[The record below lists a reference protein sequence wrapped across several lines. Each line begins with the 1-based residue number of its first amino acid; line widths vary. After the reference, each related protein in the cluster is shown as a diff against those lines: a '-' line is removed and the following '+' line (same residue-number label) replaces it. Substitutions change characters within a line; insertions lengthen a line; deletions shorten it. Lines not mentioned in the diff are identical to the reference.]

1 MTERKPPGVPWE
13 SWIDRQIRQAR
24 ERGEFEDLPGT
35 GQPLPDLDRPFDELW
50 WVKEKLRREELSYM
64 APSVALRQYVHDALQ
79 AASRA
84 KSEAEV
90 RRLIAEVNEQIRDAN
105 RKGIRGPS
113 LMLMP
118 LDPDRVVREWRLQ
131 RSHRK
136 ADDL

>member
-64 APSVALRQYVHDALQ
+64 APSVALRQHVHDALQ

-84 KSEAEV
+84 K
-90 RRLIAEVNEQIRDAN
+90 
-105 RKGIRGPS
+105 
-113 LMLMP
+113 
-118 LDPDRVVREWRLQ
+118 
-131 RSHRK
+131 
-136 ADDL
+136 

>member
-64 APSVALRQYVHDALQ
+64 APSVALRQHVHDALQ

>member
-24 ERGEFEDLPGT
+24 ERGEFEDLLGT

-64 APSVALRQYVHDALQ
+64 APSVALRQHVHDALQ

>member
-64 APSVALRQYVHDALQ
+64 APSVALRQHVHDALQ

-90 RRLIAEVNEQIRDAN
+90 RRLIAEVNEQIREAN